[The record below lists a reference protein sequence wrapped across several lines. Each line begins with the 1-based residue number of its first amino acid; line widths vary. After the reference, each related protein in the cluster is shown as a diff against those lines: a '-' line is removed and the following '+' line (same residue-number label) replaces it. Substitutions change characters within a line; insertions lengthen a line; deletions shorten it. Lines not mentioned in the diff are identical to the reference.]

1 MSVINYFGK
10 MTDFLDFEAAKDS
23 NVNEIDDTED
33 SLVENVYNVDFIDDE
48 NEFNESVA
56 DYYNFTNVSRSI
68 EDAEQDSFIDFV
80 YSQEANIYCL
90 EDYDPNN
97 EIIDEL
103 QDSGKNV

>member
-10 MTDFLDFEAAKDS
+10 ITDFLDFEAVEDS